1 VALLTVKGRN
11 EDKVKL
17 FAEHLRKA
25 LDAGLKDWK
34 DLILAGPA
42 PAPLLKAESFFRHQI
57 MLRTSSMSRLSAEL
71 GKIEQAFAMPAD
83 LTPLSPA
90 PRSPESAGKSRPPR
104 VPPSVSTTYGSW
116 GTATASSLSPM
127 SCAAISAE

>member
-1 VALLTVKGRN
+1 VEFREQLHYPPAARVALLTVKGRN

-34 DLILAGPA
+34 DLIVAGPA

-57 MLRTSSMSRLSAEL
+57 MLRTSSMSRLSTEL
-71 GKIEQAFAMPAD
+71 GKIEQAFTLPSD
-83 LTPLSPA
+83 L
-90 PRSPESAGKSRPPR
+90 
-104 VPPSVSTTYGSW
+104 
-116 GTATASSLSPM
+116 SLIIDIDPVNLG
-127 SCAAISAE
+127 